1 MIQGSHSSNVQS
13 TGPFTAASPGVDGAV
28 GVSIPNWYV
37 AIVAPRHEKAV
48 ADKLRKLNI
57 DCYVAIQKEIHL
69 WANGRRKVIDRVVIP
84 SIVFIRCTDATRR
97 EIVKQSYI
105 HRFMVNRAAAGTLNK
120 PVAII
125 PALQMQKLMFIL
137 GQSDLPVNFTPTLF
151 KVNDNVRV
159 IRGPLIGLEGH
170 ITRKSD
176 GTHALSVA
184 LSILGGAVIII
195 DPNDVEILPNS
206 INK

>member
-1 MIQGSHSSNVQS
+1 MLQADHTDKKNSVQENMS
-13 TGPFTAASPGVDGAV
+13 APVGVDGAV
-28 GVSIPNWYV
+28 GVPSTNWYV
-37 AIVAPRHEKAV
+37 AIVPPRHEKAV
-48 ADKLRKLNI
+48 ADKLHNLNI

-69 WANGRRKVIDRVVIP
+69 WANGRRKIIDRVVIP
-84 SIVFIRCTDATRR
+84 SIVFVRCTDTIRR
-97 EIVKQSYI
+97 EIVKQPYI
-105 HRFMVNRAAAGTLNK
+105 HRFMVNHAATGTLNK

-125 PALQMQKLMFIL
+125 PEIQMQKLMFIL

-206 INK
+206 IHK